1 MTQCQLLRGS
11 LLADRAFFNFG
22 GEWGISSSV
31 FLLPG
36 SPRLQSICSLEDSI
50 HHHKDI
56 FFLVW
61 LLFLTFIY
69 LWLGLRC
76 WAWAFSSSGVWAS
89 QRSGLSLRR
98 AQAHKSFSS
107 CGTGLAAP
115 QHVGSSQTRDRTC
128 VPCISRHIL
137 NCWTTREIQGQ
148 HFKLQWEAKS
158 MSTDPGLEAIW
169 GLG

>member
-1 MTQCQLLRGS
+1 MGRCWRIEPFSISGESGEYPPLSSSFLGPRGS
-11 LLADRAFFNFG
+11 NPSAL
-22 GEWGISSSV
+22 SMT
-31 FLLPG
+31 P
-36 SPRLQSICSLEDSI
+36 SII
-50 HHHKDI
+50 TRTF

-76 WAWAFSSSGVWAS
+76 WAWALSSSGVWAS